1 MTDLTVDQL
10 QEVNSLSDRVMLMFA
25 NKGDRAPY
33 YLRAEDTYLLGQPV
47 TKKLAFNVPADAD
60 FFGERLNLYYQYRI
74 INVSSVPQ
82 SDRAFRPA
90 MWSSWATTGG
100 SGGAAPFQ
108 GDVVVELSDDGNGPY
123 QNSAWDVA
131 GLYSSPYGV
140 ASGSLG
146 EAITLYQGGLDFP
159 VPYVIRRN
167 KTAQLTVTPRS
178 SLALPLTNSNPRYV
192 DPVVPDGGNF
202 RVEFRVVAEFTGYK
216 NVRAFK

>member
-10 QEVNSLSDRVMLMFA
+10 QEVNALSDRVMLMFA
-25 NKGDRAPY
+25 SKGDRSPY
-33 YLRAEDTYLLGQPV
+33 YLRAEDTYLLGQPI

-82 SDRAFRPA
+82 SDRTFRPA
-90 MWSSWATTGG
+90 IWSTWASPGLGG
-100 SGGAAPFQ
+100 GGASFQ

-123 QNSAWDVA
+123 QNSAWSVA
-131 GLYSSPYGV
+131 GLYSAPYGV
-140 ASGSLG
+140 AFGSLG
-146 EAITLYQGGLDFP
+146 QVMTQYQGGLDFP

-178 SLALPLTNSNPRYV
+178 SSALPLTNSLAPFAP
-192 DPVVPDGGNF
+192 PVVPEGGDF